1 MDIAL
6 AGLVCVILAVISK
19 KLSLPSVPSY
29 ILAGLVLGS
38 GGLGILRADE
48 VSNAI
53 AEAGV
58 IMLLFYIGV
67 NLNPKEI
74 SEKREMIFHS
84 GLYDFLI
91 NFSVIYIISVLA
103 GFSHVQAFLV
113 ASALYISSSAI
124 VLQSLIENRKL
135 IYRESEI
142 VIWIMVFEDIV
153 IAILIVLN
161 NPESSD
167 LFLFM
172 VKVLVFTAITY
183 MLSSYM
189 PRLLGSLFQRED
201 EIPALFAF
209 TVALLGIAFEEFFH
223 IPAGYSAIMLGL
235 MLSGI
240 KKLREIILPFKDV
253 FLVLFFFFFGISVK
267 LSTDGLILG
276 IALAAVAAAGK
287 ITSGLIT
294 GRYLLK
300 SWLSGLEI
308 GLDTVARGEF
318 SIFLIFAFG
327 IGSEI
332 SAVTTAVIITSIA
345 GAFMSKNSERIK
357 SLAFRMAERVSRT
370 R

>member
-6 AGLVCVILAVISK
+6 AGLICVILAVISK

-29 ILAGLVLGS
+29 ILAGLILGS
-38 GGLGILRADE
+38 GGLDLLRADE

-67 NLNPKEI
+67 NLNPREI
-74 SEKREMIFHS
+74 SEKKGMIFHS

-91 NFSVIYIISVLA
+91 NFSLIYAISFLV

-135 IYRESEI
+135 MYRESEI
-142 VIWIMVFEDIV
+142 VIWIMVFEDIA
-153 IAILIVLN
+153 IALLIVLN
-161 NPESSD
+161 NPESSG
-167 LFLFM
+167 LFLFL
-172 VKVLVFTAITY
+172 VKILVFTAITY
-183 MLSSYM
+183 MLSNYM
-189 PRLLGSLFQRED
+189 PRLLGGLFQRED

-223 IPAGYSAIMLGL
+223 IPAGYTAIMLGL

-253 FLVLFFFFFGISVK
+253 FLVLFFFFFGISVT
-267 LSTDGLILG
+267 LSADGLILG
-276 IALAAVAAAGK
+276 LIFAAVAISGK
-287 ITSGLIT
+287 VISGLIT
-294 GRYLLK
+294 GRHLLK
-300 SWLSGLEI
+300 SWQSGLEI

-327 IGSEI
+327 IGKEI
-332 SAVTTAVIITSIA
+332 STVTTAVIITSIL
-345 GAFMSKNSERIK
+345 GAFMSRNSERII
-357 SLAFRMAERVSRT
+357 SLASRMAEKVSKT
-370 R
+370 E